1 MLADTLLASKVPLQE
16 SDSKTCK
23 GQSETE
29 TKDQFNDNKH
39 EGQSEDKH
47 TPSED
52 RPTETM
58 QDKQTETMQ
67 DNQTMKETPPPE
79 RKAAGPYIGHPP
91 TPEWELGRASGISA
105 DEAALLFR

>member
-39 EGQSEDKH
+39 EGQSDVKRHCITKH
-47 TPSED
+47 D
-52 RPTETM
+52 VCV
-58 QDKQTETMQ
+58 KQKVDE
-67 DNQTMKETPPPE
+67 
-79 RKAAGPYIGHPP
+79 
-91 TPEWELGRASGISA
+91 ELLDQQSQILMVKMPA
-105 DEAALLFR
+105 DEGHQFPADDPTGAALN